1 MQNEELTLTVL
12 RNIENLKSQKSL
24 SDKLGVSIGKTNY
37 VLKALIEKGFIKVE
51 NFFEN
56 KNKNQYKYL
65 ITQKGIQEKLSLTLK
80 FVDRKKKEYD
90 ELMLEL
96 EMMKMRENKNI
107 SKEGNM

>member
-1 MQNEELTLTVL
+1 LQNEELTLTVL